1 VTGAVPPILPLGE
14 SAWTIVLGDRV
25 DRALHRTVLG
35 LARSI
40 EAAGIPGVSELVP
53 AYAALT
59 VFCKSPASAEGVRT
73 ALTTVIET
81 MAPDSGLRAP
91 DSVSEAS
98 RLITIPTRYD
108 GPDLDAVAERTGLTR
123 DEVIRRHTAREY
135 QVYLLGFAPGWAYLG
150 ELDPALQ
157 LPRRDA
163 PRVRVPAGSVAIAG
177 AQTGV
182 YPIATPGGWH
192 LLGTTDVAMF
202 DRGRD
207 PPSLLRPG
215 DRVRFEAIS

>member
-1 VTGAVPPILPLGE
+1 MTSAVPPVLPLGE

-25 DRALHRTVLG
+25 DRELHQRVLA

-40 EAAGIPGVSELVP
+40 EAAGLPGVSELVP
-53 AYAALT
+53 AYATLT
-59 VFCKSPASAEGVRT
+59 VFCESAARAEEVR
-73 ALTTVIET
+73 AGLLPVLGK
-81 MAPDSGLRAP
+81 MGPDAELRAP
-91 DSVSEAS
+91 GSDVP
-98 RLITIPTRYD
+98 LITIPVRYD
-108 GPDLDAVAERTGLTR
+108 GPDLDEVAERTGLTR
-123 DEVIRRHTAREY
+123 DEVIRRHSGREY
-135 QVYLLGFAPGWAYLG
+135 EVFLLGFAPGWAYLG

-163 PRVRVPAGSVAIAG
+163 PRIRVPAGSVAIAG

-192 LLGTTDVAMF
+192 LLGTTTVAMF
-202 DRGRD
+202 DRERN

-215 DRVRFEAIS
+215 DRVRFEAIR